1 MARQVQTTLSDPTE
15 KKLSHALQRL
25 IEGSPTHPK
34 VRAKLEKRQAAGK
47 PYGLVSFSNVA
58 LEAGV
63 SRTLIGHVDCAYPK
77 VRNAILK
84 AKKASPAAETVRALR
99 REIAELKSTQAQL
112 ITVCA
117 SLRTELDRAKAR
129 LVELGDDPTVKRIG
143 VNFRARPP
151 KKPNA

>member
-1 MARQVQTTLSDPTE
+1 MRLRVSDPTE
-15 KKLSHALQRL
+15 KKLSQALQRL
-25 IEGSPTHPK
+25 MKGSPTHPK

-84 AKKASPAAETVRALR
+84 AKKASPAAEVVRALR
-99 REIAELKSTQAQL
+99 REIAELKSTQNQL

-117 SLRTELDRAKAR
+117 SLRAKLTRAEAR
-129 LVELGDDPTVKRIG
+129 VVELGGDPTVKRLG
-143 VNFRARPP
+143 VNFRARSP
-151 KKPNA
+151 KKPSA

>member
-1 MARQVQTTLSDPTE
+1 MSDPTE
-15 KKLSHALQRL
+15 KKLSQALQRL

-34 VRAKLEKRQAAGK
+34 VRAKLEKRQAEGE
-47 PYGLVSFSNVA
+47 PYGMVSFSNVA

-99 REIAELKSTQAQL
+99 REIAELKNTQAQL

-117 SLRTELDRAKAR
+117 SLRAELDRAKAR
-129 LVELGDDPTVKRIG
+129 LVDLGDDPTVKRMG